1 MKFRTI
7 YPTNAIINLL
17 AKSDPGSHFKPYFW
31 QRDSEKFWETQRE
44 NYASKWPAVAHRHN
58 LGEMKRFNSWK
69 DAKILKINQLK
80 RSFL

>member
-17 AKSDPGSHFKPYFW
+17 ARNDPGSHFKLYFW
-31 QRDSEKFWETQRE
+31 QRLGEILRDPTRKLRIKI
-44 NYASKWPAVAHRHN
+44 ASVAHKHN
-58 LGEMKRFNSWK
+58 LGEMKRFNSRK